1 MSQPKKV
8 IKTTTVPKPKVA
20 KAVKIQEPVI
30 EQVEKP
36 KRQRRAKEKLTKQEM
51 LQFFEDSLSELKQIV
66 VDLKDEEMKI
76 SGLQLKQLPL
86 LINETLQNL
95 DEDMKEIEEEMKIIE
110 SMPDSECLVRFAT
123 L

>member
-8 IKTTTVPKPKVA
+8 IKTTTIPK
-20 KAVKIQEPVI
+20 KAVKIQEPDV
-30 EQVEKP
+30 VEKP
-36 KRQRRAKEKLTKQEM
+36 KRQRKAKAKPTKQEM
-51 LQFFEDSLSELKQIV
+51 LKFFEDSLNELKQIV

-95 DEDMKEIEEEMKIIE
+95 DEDMKEIEEEMKNIE
-110 SMPDSECLVRFAT
+110 SMPDSEQ
-123 L
+123 

>member
-8 IKTTTVPKPKVA
+8 IKTTTIPK

-36 KRQRRAKEKLTKQEM
+36 KRQRKAKAKPTKQEM
-51 LQFFEDSLSELKQIV
+51 LKFFEDSLNELKQIV

-95 DEDMKEIEEEMKIIE
+95 DEDMKEIEEEMKNIE
-110 SMPDSECLVRFAT
+110 SMPDSEQ
-123 L
+123 